1 MAAARFLRLFL
12 ATAVTA
18 MALIGGVNYTIDPFD
33 LFNAPRLERINTV
46 KSVGNV
52 RFAKPLQLEVRR
64 PETVILGS
72 SRSLCGLDP
81 RDFPD
86 PARTYDFGIPALSAT
101 EMRGYGEHILAEA
114 PVRKIVIELGFF
126 QFNRPQS
133 ATPNYDNAMLG
144 RAALLRA
151 LPIVLFSREA
161 LYRSWRTI
169 QESRRGVKPFDRSD
183 GFAYFRHDL
192 PRDPVAA
199 FLKVVDQF
207 AHVGGPYGAP
217 QSFEAPMV
225 QYRAL
230 LAELKARGIDVVTFI
245 APEHA
250 SLLVVMDRN
259 GLWPL
264 YRAWE
269 RRLADVSEEAG
280 VPLWDFSGYNAY
292 TTTPLA
298 DGYRTHF
305 DASHFRPEIGRLIIA
320 RISGD
325 AEPADFGVRLTPDGV
340 ERHLADLEAARLAYR
355 RSHAEDVARIEA
367 VADGP
372 PNTAMQ

>member
-1 MAAARFLRLFL
+1 MFL

-18 MALIGGVNYTIDPFD
+18 MALIGGVNYAIDPFD
-33 LFNAPRLERINTV
+33 LFSAPRLERINTV
-46 KSVGNV
+46 KSVGNI
-52 RFAKPLQLEVRR
+52 RFAKPLQLEMRR

-72 SRSLCGLDP
+72 SRSLYGLDP
-81 RDFPD
+81 QDFPD

-133 ATPNYDNAMLG
+133 ATPNYDHAMLG

-151 LPIVLFSREA
+151 LPIVLFSQEA
-161 LYRSWRTI
+161 LNRSARTI
-169 QESRRGVKPFDRSD
+169 ADSRRGAGPFDRSD
-183 GFAYFRHDL
+183 GFAYFHLDL
-192 PRDPVAA
+192 AKDPTAA

-217 QSFEAPMV
+217 QSFEAPMA

-230 LAELKARGIDVVTFI
+230 LAELNARGIDVVTFI

-250 SLLVVMDRN
+250 SLLVVVDRN

-269 RRLADVSEEAG
+269 RRLAEVSAEAG

-305 DASHFRPEIGRLIIA
+305 DANHFRPEIGRLIIA
-320 RISGD
+320 RITGG
-325 AEPADFGVRLTPDGV
+325 AEPADFGVRLTPDVV

-355 RSHAEDVARIEA
+355 RSRAEDVARIEA

-372 PNTAMQ
+372 SHTAMQ